1 MKKHWTGT
9 RSGWNTRGGTDAE
22 HLRIQQEIL
31 HERMITTCQNLA
43 DTMGTAAYRAWVET
57 ELTDE
62 DTPTEIIKKAN
73 AKLAEL
79 RS

>member
-1 MKKHWTGT
+1 MKHWTGT

-31 HERMITTCQNLA
+31 HERMITTCQKLA
-43 DTMGTAAYRAWVET
+43 DEMGTAAYRAWVET
-57 ELTDE
+57 ELLDS
-62 DTPTEIIKKAN
+62 DTASAIIRKAE

-79 RS
+79 QS